1 MYPYPKIDNNILI
14 LTGIVILLLLLR
26 KTNEDFTNTKNT
38 NHSHKIMHKIMWML
52 QKSKNMVAPSVVD
65 KEPNHIGILVKRST
79 PVTQKINKILAY
91 TKKYGC
97 DVVTVLRKH
106 TDAIIMAAK
115 DDKRFPDDIP
125 CETIRTMLEQLFDQQ
140 VSSSKMDQAFEDNV
154 RLKLEKFFGVIL
166 DYSEDKSEAATIE
179 LMELMKTAP
188 ITASDISGLA
198 IDLLDLFEADYCR
211 DGKITIDQ
219 LKELSNDMFDLLC
232 N

>member
-38 NHSHKIMHKIMWML
+38 NHSHKIMHKIMGML

-106 TDAIIMAAK
+106 TDAIIMALK
-115 DDKRFPDDIP
+115 QVNPHDIP
-125 CETIRTMLEQLFDQQ
+125 CEIIRNMLEHLLDQQ
-140 VSSSKMDQAFEDNV
+140 VSSSKMDQAFEDRVV
-154 RLKLEKFFGVIL
+154 RPQLENFFGVIL
-166 DYSEDKSEAATIE
+166 EYSEDKSEAAIIE

-188 ITASDISGLA
+188 RTASDISGLA
-198 IDLLDLFEADYCR
+198 IDILDLFEADYCQ